1 MKKIFLNFQKEMMK
15 KNIPK
20 IEGFF
25 SWFMVVLFL
34 ERKTLTYIDLRAKQ
48 NGREFETRVK

>member
-1 MKKIFLNFQKEMMK
+1 MMK